1 MRYGVNS
8 TPPYLYRRQTYQT
21 DASMKRFTLRA
32 LPIMQSDL
40 FDSAPA
46 SAPLTSLQLHRDEL
60 VELLSQLL
68 WQLARH
74 ADIDQQLEDD
84 DEQDQS

>member
-1 MRYGVNS
+1 
-8 TPPYLYRRQTYQT
+8 
-21 DASMKRFTLRA
+21 MKPFPLRS
-32 LPIMQSDL
+32 LPIVQTDL
-40 FDSAPA
+40 FDAAPA

-68 WQLARH
+68 WQVATH
-74 ADIDQQLEDD
+74 ADIDQRLEND

>member
-1 MRYGVNS
+1 M
-8 TPPYLYRRQTYQT
+8 QT
-21 DASMKRFTLRA
+21 
-32 LPIMQSDL
+32 DL
-40 FDSAPA
+40 FDAAPA

-68 WQLARH
+68 WQVARH
-74 ADIDQQLEDD
+74 ADIAQQPEDN

>member
-1 MRYGVNS
+1 
-8 TPPYLYRRQTYQT
+8 
-21 DASMKRFTLRA
+21 MKPFPLRA
-32 LPIMQSDL
+32 LPIMQTDL
-40 FDSAPA
+40 FDASPA

-68 WQLARH
+68 WQVARH
-74 ADIDQQLEDD
+74 ADSAQRLEDD